1 MAKSKIYGFNEDGF
15 RRVVEATRRVLKTPS
30 VGSQRRRQPPVLS
43 GGISTE
49 VVMFVIDSYDYATGV
64 AVCMVEYG
72 TSAGAATNEASDGT
86 IEVIDPMGCNFNE
99 SAGEL
104 AGRFGFAAYLY
115 PREHVDS
122 SRTPQWVCLG
132 LCCPDA

>member
-15 RRVVEATRRVLKTPS
+15 RRVVEATRRVLKTPT

-64 AVCMVEYG
+64 AVCVVEYG
-72 TSAGAATNEASDGT
+72 ASAGSATNEAADGT

-99 SAGEL
+99 SAAAL
-104 AGRFGFAAYLY
+104 TGRFGFAAYLI